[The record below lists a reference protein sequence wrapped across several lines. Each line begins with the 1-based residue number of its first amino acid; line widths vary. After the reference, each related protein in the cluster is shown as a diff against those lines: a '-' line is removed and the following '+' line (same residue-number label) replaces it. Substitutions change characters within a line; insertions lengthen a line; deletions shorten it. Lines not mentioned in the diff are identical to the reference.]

1 MINIIVCGSR
11 NFSDYSVFST
21 AMDDFLAQF
30 NLSEICL
37 FSGGARGADSFAITY
52 AQERNLQCK
61 IFPALWSRFG
71 KSAGPRRNHWMVTDA
86 HACFAF
92 HDGISIGTAHM
103 LRISRAK
110 GIATEVYYFANQL
123 SVF

>member
-86 HACFAF
+86 HACFALVRLICYAF
-92 HDGISIGTAHM
+92 RAQKGFLQRFTTSPIS
-103 LRISRAK
+103 
-110 GIATEVYYFANQL
+110 
-123 SVF
+123 